1 MIKTAGKRII
11 YGKTVGQ
18 VLPPIMKPICK
29 KSGFSQ
35 AEIILD
41 WNAIVGS
48 SYSQVC
54 SPIRVAN
61 HRGEACLYLSASKA
75 VATQMFYEIPVI
87 REKINRY
94 FGFEIITHIKFMDA
108 YPTSADRFKQKDAQQ
123 THQHAAQ
130 SQSQRQYNVQINYSP
145 LADALQRLF
154 ASIH

>member
-75 VATQMFYEIPVI
+75 VAAQLCYEIPLI

-108 YPTSADRFKQKDAQQ
+108 YLTPVDRSKQKDEPQA
-123 THQHAAQ
+123 HQHAQAQ
-130 SQSQRQYNVQINYSP
+130 PQRQYNVQINYSP